1 MNDSFL
7 EDLGLVEQKGGST
20 VRDAERYI
28 TTRRS
33 ESPKVDFS
41 VEFEREIMRKQAKF
55 SASPGLPKGSTGVL
69 EMSEAKQ
76 QSPRSTDP
84 QKPSGKRLS
93 DPKLKK
99 PIKELK
105 IITPPS
111 KPKHPEKKI
120 KPVEAKLKQVENLDK
135 LEDLKVIQGFK
146 TRGKRLGGTK
156 ESNRLSDGSSKENSR
171 PSDSSGDSGQMEI
184 LKERR
189 RGADTPGKKSEPVD
203 NASLTMLNAIKEIVS
218 TYTKVESSK
227 VMRMMQDLYINSQS
241 NMIKQLMLVT
251 DDLRELNLSEGS
263 PRFQALVRENNQLL
277 ENVAFLRSRVDELQK
292 TAEDFDRLKQ
302 ENLVLRTRI
311 RDLEQK

>member
-7 EDLGLVEQKGGST
+7 EDLGLVEQKAGSA

-33 ESPKVDFS
+33 ESPKVDFCID
-41 VEFEREIMRKQAKF
+41 FEREIMRKQGKL
-55 SASPGLPKGSTGVL
+55 SGSPGIPKKPL
-69 EMSEAKQ
+69 EPAEPKH

-84 QKPSGKRLS
+84 QQSPGKRLS
-93 DPKLKK
+93 DPKPKK
-99 PIKELK
+99 PMKEVK

-111 KPKHPEKKI
+111 KPKNSEKKV
-120 KPVEAKLKQVENLDK
+120 KNVEAKLKQVENLDK
-135 LEDLKVIQGFK
+135 LEDLKTIQGFK
-146 TRGKRLGGTK
+146 SRGKHLGGSR
-156 ESNRLSDGSSKENSR
+156 ESSRLSDGSSKENSR
-171 PSDSSGDSGQMEI
+171 PSDSSGDSVQTEI

-189 RGADTPGKKSEPVD
+189 RGPDTIAKKSEPVD

-218 TYTKVESSK
+218 TYTKVESGK

-263 PRFQALVRENNQLL
+263 PRFQALVKENSQLL
-277 ENVAFLRSRVDELQK
+277 ESVAYLRRRVDELQK
-292 TAEDFDRLKQ
+292 TAEDFDKLKL